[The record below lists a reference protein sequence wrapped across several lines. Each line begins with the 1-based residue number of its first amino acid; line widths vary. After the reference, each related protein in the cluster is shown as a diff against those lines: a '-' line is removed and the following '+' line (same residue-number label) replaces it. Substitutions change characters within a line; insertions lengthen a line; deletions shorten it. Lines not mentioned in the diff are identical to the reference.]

1 MTNFEK
7 PVASNENENL
17 KKPEAMIIGGEE
29 MLLTPE
35 EVDMIKRMRA
45 ENGDSWREQA

>member
-1 MTNFEK
+1 MENFQSK
-7 PVASNENENL
+7 TPNNENGGL
-17 KKPEAMIIGGEE
+17 KKPEAMIIDGEE

-35 EVDMIKRMRA
+35 EAEMVKRMRA